1 MKQRW
6 IFLMI
11 KGTAHKDRYHK
22 HLTTKKTKI
31 HKQKSEEIQGRRK
44 KYSDIL
50 TFLWEYFVKCRKNK
64 NRSILNYVLNNLNV
78 IDFYLY

>member
-1 MKQRW
+1 
-6 IFLMI
+6 MI

-50 TFLWEYFVKCRKNK
+50 TFL
-64 NRSILNYVLNNLNV
+64 
-78 IDFYLY
+78 